1 MSNVTSSTLL
11 MQVDTQEYPLTL
23 DQIRR
28 RLPDVSFGANPP
40 LEDLAD
46 LGFAEV
52 VLVGGIPEGDVVT
65 EGAPKL
71 VKGVWERTWVTRA
84 FNAEEL
90 AMRLAER
97 KTQLSQAVMQLRDQD
112 LNRGFEYTVEGMY
125 PFHVQLR
132 VEDRI
137 NLLARNLQ
145 AQQLVAAESESLL
158 AFRGFENVTVHLT
171 PMQMVEMTSAALLA
185 VDSIYE
191 LSWELK
197 DDIDQ
202 ATTVVDLP
210 ELPDTLIS

>member
-40 LEDLAD
+40 LEDLAN

-90 AMRLAER
+90 AMRLTER
-97 KTQLSQAVMQLRDQD
+97 KTQLSQSVMQLRDQD

-171 PMQMVEMTSAALLA
+171 PVQMVEMTSAALLA

-202 ATTVVDLP
+202 ATTVADLP

>member
-40 LEDLAD
+40 LEDLAN